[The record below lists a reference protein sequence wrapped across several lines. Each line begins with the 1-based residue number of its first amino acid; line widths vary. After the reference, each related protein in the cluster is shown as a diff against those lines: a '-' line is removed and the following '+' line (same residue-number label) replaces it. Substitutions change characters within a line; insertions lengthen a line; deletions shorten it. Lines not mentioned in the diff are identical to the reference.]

1 MDGPAIQK
9 HRVGV
14 RIGGLGWIDVGFEWV
29 VHGVWFQQISG

>member
-1 MDGPAIQK
+1 MDGPAIQE